1 MRGDTQ
7 RHLRKNKM
15 KSPHKFLP
23 VRLFPLHYFWNI
35 GTNALSI
42 YLYKNYYYYYSL
54 KINYL
59 HAPRFSKTPKILKN
73 NPNLHFGTFGTNGTD
88 YFISATTTH
97 TPHKPHPTA
106 YYRNTAVLSNTV
118 WLSPYPKTNTSPKT
132 SKIGETQGTNPVLT
146 CLNI

>member
-23 VRLFPLHYFWNI
+23 GRLFPLHYFWNI

-88 YFISATTTH
+88 YFISATT
-97 TPHKPHPTA
+97 A

-118 WLSPYPKTNTSPKT
+118 WLSPYPETNTSPKT
-132 SKIGETQGTNPVLT
+132 SKIGET
-146 CLNI
+146 